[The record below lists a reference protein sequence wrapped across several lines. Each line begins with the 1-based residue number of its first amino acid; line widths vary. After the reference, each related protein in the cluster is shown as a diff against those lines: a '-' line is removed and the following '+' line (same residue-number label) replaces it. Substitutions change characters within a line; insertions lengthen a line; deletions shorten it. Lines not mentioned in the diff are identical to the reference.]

1 MRRMRA
7 ACVDIGSNTTRLLIA
22 ERNDG
27 RLAELHQE
35 RVFTH
40 LGRALGPDRRI
51 PLETIARVAQV
62 VAEQA
67 ATAAR
72 YGVSDLRGVAT
83 AAVRDAENSAELID
97 AIARR
102 CGLRVRVLSGREEAH
117 LAFLGAAASFEEP
130 PGEPLGVI
138 DVGGGSS
145 ELVVGQAPDEVRWW
159 RSLGVGSGMLA
170 HRFLIDD
177 PPTAGQLAAARGEV
191 AEAFGSLSPPSVAR
205 SLAVGGS
212 ATSLAR
218 VAGSTLDAVALDRAL
233 RALIAAPSD
242 QVAQRFAIDPA
253 RVRLLPA
260 GLLILRAAVDLLRTP
275 VAVGRGGIREGVLL
289 EGRAGPHQ

>member
-1 MRRMRA
+1 VRA

-22 ERNDG
+22 ERRDG

-51 PLETIARVAQV
+51 PPETVDRVAQV
-62 VAEQA
+62 VAAQA

-72 YGVSDLRGVAT
+72 FGVGDLRGVAT
-83 AAVRDAENSAELID
+83 AAVRDAANATELLD
-97 AIARR
+97 AIVGR

-145 ELVVGQAPDEVRWW
+145 ELVVGRAPDQVRWW
-159 RSLGVGSGMLA
+159 CSLGVGSGMLA
-170 HRFLIDD
+170 HRFLADD
-177 PPTAGQLAAARGEV
+177 PPTAAQLAAARGEV
-191 AEAFGSLSPPSVAR
+191 ADAFESISPPPVAR
-205 SLAVGGS
+205 ALAVGGS

-218 VAGSTLDAVALDRAL
+218 VAGATLDGVALDSAL
-233 RALIAAPSD
+233 RALIAAPSGH
-242 QVAQRFAIDPA
+242 VAQRFMIDPA
-253 RVRLLPA
+253 RARLLPA

-289 EGRAGPHQ
+289 QGPSGTDE